1 MNILVAILIRVV
13 EVMFVVGVAGSAI
26 VVVLTSVEDFRMLFE
41 KETPPAGKRRAST
54 GHVGTDVLIC
64 A

>member
-1 MNILVAILIRVV
+1 MNTLVAILIRVI

-41 KETPPAGKRRAST
+41 KESSSDRKM
-54 GHVGTDVLIC
+54 
-64 A
+64 

>member
-1 MNILVAILIRVV
+1 MNILVAILIRIV

-41 KETPPAGKRRAST
+41 KETPSDRKT
-54 GHVGTDVLIC
+54 
-64 A
+64 

>member
-41 KETPPAGKRRAST
+41 KETPSGGKT
-54 GHVGTDVLIC
+54 
-64 A
+64 